1 MAAKPT
7 DYDIIIIGAGIS
19 GVNAAY
25 RIQTQLPP
33 GTTYTILEARDNMG
47 GTWDLF
53 KYPGIRSD
61 SDLYTFGFPFRP
73 WTKENA
79 IADGP
84 SIVQYIKDTA
94 AEYGIDQHIQYRH
107 KLLSANWSSESQTW
121 SLDVDGDGTRK
132 RLNSSFMIMATGY
145 YDYNEP
151 LQTTIP
157 GLENFKGSTVHPQF
171 WPDDLDY
178 SNKKIV
184 IIGSGATAITL
195 LPNLAEKASH
205 VVMLQRSPGYI
216 VSLPSVRPLD
226 HIARS
231 ILPAWLANTLIRWR
245 FLITSYLFYN
255 FCRVFPKVA
264 RTLIRRGTVPQLPKN
279 VPHDPHFVPN
289 YNPWEQR
296 MCMCPDGD
304 FYKALQE
311 GKASITT
318 GRIKTVVDRGIELED
333 GSRIDDIDMIVTATG
348 LKVQLAGG
356 SQINVDG
363 ERIDPGKKFIWKG
376 LMLQDVPNLAY
387 VIGYTN
393 ASWTLGADAT
403 AQLVTRLIKHMR
415 AKGIT
420 SAVPRIE
427 SPEDLKPM
435 PVLNLSS
442 TYLHKAEGA
451 LPKAGDKGPWVARKS
466 YFTDIWNAKFGD
478 IKTGLQFYRV
488 ST

>member
-7 DYDIIIIGAGIS
+7 DYDIIIVGAGIS

-84 SIVQYIKDTA
+84 SIVNYIKDTA
-94 AEYGIDQHIQYRH
+94 AEYGVDQHIQFRH

-157 GLENFKGSTVHPQF
+157 GLENFKGSIVHPQF
-171 WPDDLDY
+171 WPEDLDY

-231 ILPAWLANTLIRWR
+231 ILPASLANALIRWR
-245 FLITSYLFYN
+245 FLITSYLFYH
-255 FCRVFPKVA
+255 FCRVFPNVA

-318 GRIKTVVDRGIELED
+318 GRIKTVVDGGIELED
-333 GSRIDDIDMIVTATG
+333 GSRIDDVDMIVTATG

-356 SQINVDG
+356 AQINVDG

-415 AKGIT
+415 GKGIT

>member
-1 MAAKPT
+1 
-7 DYDIIIIGAGIS
+7 
-19 GVNAAY
+19 
-25 RIQTQLPP
+25 
-33 GTTYTILEARDNMG
+33 
-47 GTWDLF
+47 
-53 KYPGIRSD
+53 
-61 SDLYTFGFPFRP
+61 
-73 WTKENA
+73 
-79 IADGP
+79 
-84 SIVQYIKDTA
+84 
-94 AEYGIDQHIQYRH
+94 
-107 KLLSANWSSESQTW
+107 
-121 SLDVDGDGTRK
+121 
-132 RLNSSFMIMATGY
+132 
-145 YDYNEP
+145 
-151 LQTTIP
+151 
-157 GLENFKGSTVHPQF
+157 
-171 WPDDLDY
+171 
-178 SNKKIV
+178 
-184 IIGSGATAITL
+184 
-195 LPNLAEKASH
+195 
-205 VVMLQRSPGYI
+205 
-216 VSLPSVRPLD
+216 
-226 HIARS
+226 
-231 ILPAWLANTLIRWR
+231 
-245 FLITSYLFYN
+245 
-255 FCRVFPKVA
+255 
-264 RTLIRRGTVPQLPKN
+264 
-279 VPHDPHFVPN
+279 
-289 YNPWEQR
+289 

-318 GRIKTVVDRGIELED
+318 GRIKSVVDGGIELED
-333 GSRIDDIDMIVTATG
+333 GSRIDDVDMIVTATG

-442 TYLHKAEGA
+442 TYLYKAEGA